1 MDSPWSQPWMTV
13 QGEYK
18 EKFPS
23 GVVETED
30 NLGLTLQYRYSS
42 ALSCRLKWDYLNF
55 ANYRNIENLD
65 QDYNQVSLN
74 LSYHFQGVLH

>member
-1 MDSPWSQPWMTV
+1 MLAE
-13 QGEYK
+13 GEYK

-30 NLGLTLQYRYSS
+30 NFGLTLQYRHSN
-42 ALSCRLKWDYLNF
+42 ALSCRLKWDYLAF
-55 ANYRNIENLD
+55 ANYQNIENREE
-65 QDYNQVSLN
+65 DYNQVSLN